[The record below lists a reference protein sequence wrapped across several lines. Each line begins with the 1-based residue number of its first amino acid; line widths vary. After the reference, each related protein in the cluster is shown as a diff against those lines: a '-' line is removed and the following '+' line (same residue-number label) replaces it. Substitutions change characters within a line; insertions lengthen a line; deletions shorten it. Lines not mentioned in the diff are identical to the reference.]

1 MLLTL
6 RNEILSKSYDGILVS
21 TTSKKS
27 NKISILPNK
36 VIKGKKYINILITN
50 TTIAEEVFKI
60 VDGKLD
66 IILID
71 VERKKSIN
79 LMGLAYK
86 IIKKSC
92 ILPYKPNDITLEAAD
107 QLVLQQ
113 TKHDL
118 IAKNI
123 IIYGT
128 GNLGFKLALRL
139 IEREANVHL
148 VGRNI
153 QKVNSL
159 IESLNRVKPKFSKA
173 YAMQYKP
180 EDGIRY
186 DGLVSFVS
194 ADKVINDDF
203 ANCIKSEGFAIDGGI
218 GNFSEDFIAL
228 CLNKRIFVTR
238 LDVRLG
244 NEFLAASISSLN
256 KKNVFFNEIMGSTK
270 LNNQTVVAGGIIGP
284 AGSIIVDRIKEATQ
298 IIGIANGYGGLKNES
313 EYTKSDRE
321 NLQDAKKTLL

>member
-1 MLLTL
+1 NDINLAHELIS
-6 RNEILSKSYDGILVS
+6 EIDGKIDTILV
-21 TTSKKS
+21 
-27 NKISILPNK
+27 
-36 VIKGKKYINILITN
+36 
-50 TTIAEEVFKI
+50 
-60 VDGKLD
+60 
-66 IILID
+66 D
-71 VERKKSIN
+71 VEKKQQIN
-79 LMGLAYK
+79 LMEIVKGKVKNSLV
-86 IIKKSC
+86 
-92 ILPYKPNDITLEAAD
+92 LPYKPNDITLEAAD

-118 IAKNI
+118 TAKNI

-139 IEREANVHL
+139 MEREANVHL
-148 VGRNI
+148 FGRNI

-159 IESLNRVKPKFSKA
+159 IESLNMIKPKFSKA
-173 YAMQYKP
+173 YAMQYSP
-180 EDGIRY
+180 VDGVRY

-194 ADKVINDDF
+194 ADKVINEDF

-270 LNNQTVVAGGIIGP
+270 LNNQNVVAGGIIGP
-284 AGSIIVDRIKEATQ
+284 EGSIIVDRIKEATQ
-298 IIGIANGYGGLKNES
+298 II
-313 EYTKSDRE
+313 
-321 NLQDAKKTLL
+321 